1 MLAIGQIHRK
11 EYEIEPRTALKKT
24 GSQGFSMSTQR
35 SFQHSGSA
43 SHQSSE
49 KQPPVPVAIA
59 EAPGRIHF
67 LGEFAPNLK
76 QKTEENTD
84 KNESESGLFLSAAID
99 RFIHVA
105 VSPRKDNSFRF
116 YAADLNERKR
126 STLVNLK
133 YRREDRWAN
142 YLKPAIYLF
151 IELGYPMKGLNFS
164 FCGDIPQHIGL
175 ASSTA
180 IETAAATALRSL
192 FRYQINDMDMARRLK
207 DAHFAIFGN
216 STPLADYLVC
226 LMARKDQFLLYD
238 SENDD
243 MQLIKSPFSR
253 FRFLLVDSRV
263 PRLGVENEI
272 SSRKSDI
279 LKGLELLSHRR
290 PGSSYKDFA
299 STDLLESL
307 GNFPEQI
314 RRRSMHIVD
323 EIRRVNDAHD
333 ALERSDLASLAK
345 IIYHSHE
352 SLRDLYEISCPEV
365 DWLVKRAQ
373 EIEGAAGSRMTGIG
387 FGGCTYTIIRR
398 ELVDEYKKR
407 LEEYER
413 IFGFRPVIYEVKLA
427 TRARVIP
434 ESSTEL
440 LLQDSVAAHTA
451 KMPAKKGA

>member
-11 EYEIEPRTALKKT
+11 EYELEPRTGTKRT
-24 GSQGFSMSTQR
+24 GSQGFSTHTSAYSGTSSTT
-35 SFQHSGSA
+35 SS
-43 SHQSSE
+43 QSKE
-49 KQPPVPVAIA
+49 KQTPIPVAIA

-67 LGEFAPNLK
+67 LGEFAPSLRQNAEA
-76 QKTEENTD
+76 QSDQNDT
-84 KNESESGLFLSAAID
+84 ESGLFLSAALD
-99 RFIHVA
+99 RYIHVA

-116 YAADLNERKR
+116 FAADLNERKR

-133 YRREDRWAN
+133 FRREDRWAN
-142 YLKPAIYLF
+142 YLKPAIQLF
-151 IELGYPMKGLNFS
+151 IDSGYPVKGLNFT

-192 FRYQINDMDMARRLK
+192 FRVQISDMDMARKLK
-207 DAHFAIFGN
+207 DAHFMIFGN

-238 SENDD
+238 SVNDD
-243 MQLIKSPFSR
+243 IKLIKSPFSR

-263 PRLGVENEI
+263 PRMGVENEI
-272 SSRKSDI
+272 AARKSDI
-279 LKGLELLSHRR
+279 KKGLELLSHRR
-290 PGSSYKDFA
+290 PGSSYMDFA

-323 EIRRVNDAHD
+323 EIRRVNDACD
-333 ALERSDLASLAK
+333 ALERNDLASLAK

-398 ELVDEYKKR
+398 ELVEEYKRR

-434 ESSTEL
+434 ESATEIRKEK
-440 LLQDSVAAHTA
+440 SVVRAA
-451 KMPAKKGA
+451 KLPAKKGA